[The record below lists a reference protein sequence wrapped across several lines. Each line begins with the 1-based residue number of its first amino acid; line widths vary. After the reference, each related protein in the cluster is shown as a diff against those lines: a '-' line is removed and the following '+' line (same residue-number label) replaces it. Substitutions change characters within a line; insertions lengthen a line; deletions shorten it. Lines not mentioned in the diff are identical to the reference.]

1 MLNDD
6 AQEFIRS
13 LRACLNAEIAN
24 CKQPDKSSAFA
35 KMLDEVADTLKK
47 QGCDE
52 RQVQAA
58 LLALCGVPIR
68 PLSFLP

>member
-1 MLNDD
+1 MSNES

-13 LRACLNAEIAN
+13 LHACLKAEMA
-24 CKQPDKSSAFA
+24 QQETDKHSCAFA

-47 QGCDE
+47 QCCDE
-52 RQVQAA
+52 RQIQAA